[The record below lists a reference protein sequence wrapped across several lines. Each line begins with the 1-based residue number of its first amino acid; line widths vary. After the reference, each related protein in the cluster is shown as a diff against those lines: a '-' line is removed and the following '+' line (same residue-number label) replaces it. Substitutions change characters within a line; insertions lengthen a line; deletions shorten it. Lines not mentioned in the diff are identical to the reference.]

1 MTHRSGAS
9 HVASGLSVAD
19 ILAAL
24 YARVLRVRPLE
35 PNWAQRDRLILSKG
49 HAAAALYSV
58 LARTGFFDPTLLETF
73 YLDGSML
80 GGHATR
86 GEVPGVEHSTGS
98 LGHGLSVGVGMAYGA
113 RLRHHE
119 WRTFVVLSD
128 GECDE
133 GSTWE
138 AAMFASHHG
147 LGNVAAVVDYNR
159 IQSLASTDAT
169 LTLEPFSAK
178 WTAFGWRVV
187 EIDGHDHDQLVGAL
201 EMDTD
206 LSQPLVVVAHT
217 IKGKGVDFMEN
228 SVLWHYR
235 APNIL
240 EREAALQQL
249 RSERGER

>member
-19 ILAAL
+19 ILAVL
-24 YARVLRVRPLE
+24 YAKVLRVIPEE
-35 PNWAQRDRLILSKG
+35 PNWGQRDRLILSKG

-58 LARTGFFDPTLLETF
+58 LARTGFFDPSLLETF

-80 GGHATR
+80 AGHATT
-86 GEVPGVEHSTGS
+86 GKVPGVEHSTGS

-113 RLRHHE
+113 RIKHHT

-138 AAMFASHHG
+138 AAMFASHHR
-147 LGNVAAVVDYNR
+147 LGNVAAVVDYNH
-159 IQSLASTDAT
+159 IQSLASTDST

-178 WTAFGWRVV
+178 WAAFGWRVI
-187 EIDGHDHDQLVGAL
+187 EIDGHDHRQLLDAL
-201 EMDTD
+201 NVDSTF
-206 LSQPLVVVAHT
+206 SQPSVVIANT
-217 IKGKGVDFMEN
+217 TKGKGVDFMEN

-235 APNIL
+235 APNTV
-240 EREAALQQL
+240 EREAALDKL
-249 RSERGER
+249 RSGRGEQ